1 MTPYIPVV
9 VEEQPVESADAGR
22 LSSRYDL
29 LWLALGTA
37 LVTTLAFAF
46 RQWGAGG
53 HLAPPLDDTF
63 IHFQYARQM
72 AAGHPFEYNTGDPP
86 SSGASSFIYPF
97 LLAPA
102 FLLGLDGQK
111 PLLFADL
118 LNFLAHLGSVLLL
131 YGLAFRLGGRPL
143 ALFASILLLLDGR
156 LNYVFLSGM
165 ETGLFTFS
173 LVAFFWLLSRD
184 VGVERFVWLAV
195 VGSFAAL
202 LRPEGHIIVS
212 VLCLL
217 TLLFA
222 WRRGGRLRSGYLW
235 LLVPVLAGLIPYLA
249 NLLMTGQLQFN
260 TAASKSI
267 WYLPY
272 APFYENLS
280 LTAGWAI
287 TEVKNTFLGL
297 EIGRS
302 PFPLLALPVAV
313 LGAGVALSGA
323 RYRSLH
329 ALLVITFLL
338 GTALALMLPPIHFNR
353 YHMPYDFIF
362 LLYLAIG
369 VIALARLAARAAGLA
384 MPGVGDNGEAE
395 VLPRHGRGSRPV
407 WWAGAAVGVM
417 LLPQFVSYF
426 FALGDSARDIYYQQ
440 MAFSE
445 WVKQYT
451 RPDARIGVNDTGAHK
466 YISDRYI
473 IDLIGLTNNRL
484 QGAYFGGW
492 GTIYD
497 RLAAMP
503 ERERPTHL
511 LIHPNVFLNGVD
523 ESVAGSLLTPMYSI
537 SVRNPIIT
545 AGSVE
550 TLYRVNWEYA
560 LLGESQTYL
569 LHTDRQPLDMLNV
582 GDVADERRHG
592 YDLSARQSTF
602 SEPKSI
608 VTTAF
613 YEGEEF
619 AMSESGRRHSG
630 WEEFSVKSLPG
641 QPLTIVSRTRLRPE
655 AEQTVMVWA
664 NGRLVGV
671 WKATNEVGGG
681 WQEYEYVI
689 PSEFITGA
697 STVIRLD
704 ATADPGGPGFASY
717 RYWVYGP

>member
-1 MTPYIPVV
+1 MTPYTPIAVD
-9 VEEQPVESADAGR
+9 EQPVESARTGP
-22 LSSRYDL
+22 LSQRYDM
-29 LWLALGTA
+29 LWLALGTV
-37 LVTTLAFAF
+37 LVTVLAFVF
-46 RQWGAGG
+46 RQWGADGR
-53 HLAPPLDDTF
+53 LAPPLDDTF

-102 FLLGLDGQK
+102 FLVGLDGQK

-118 LNFLAHLGSVLLL
+118 LNFVAHLGSVLLL

-143 ALFASILLLLDGR
+143 ALFAAILLLLDGR
-156 LNYVFLSGM
+156 LNYIFLSGM
-165 ETGLFTFS
+165 ETGLFIFS

-184 VGVERFVWLAV
+184 VEVGRFVWLAV

-202 LRPEGHIIVS
+202 LRPEGHIIMS
-212 VLCLL
+212 VLCVLAL
-217 TLLFA
+217 VFA
-222 WRRGGRLRSGYLW
+222 WRRAGRLQSQHLW

-272 APFYENLS
+272 SPFYENLS

-287 TEVKNTFLGL
+287 TEVKNTYLGM

-313 LGAGVALSGA
+313 LGAGVALSGV
-323 RYRSLH
+323 RYRFLH
-329 ALLVITFLL
+329 AALVITFLL

-369 VIALARLAARAAGLA
+369 VVALVRLAVLAVRLARTDVR
-384 MPGVGDNGEAE
+384 DTGETV
-395 VLPRHGRGSRPV
+395 VLPWHSSRPV
-407 WWAGAAVGVM
+407 WWAGAAVAVM

-426 FALGDSARDIYYQQ
+426 FALGDSARDIYHQQ

-451 RPDARIGVNDTGAHK
+451 PPDARIGVNDTGAHK
-466 YISDRYI
+466 YISDRYV

-503 ERERPTHL
+503 EAERPTHL

-523 ESVAGSLLTPMYSI
+523 ESVAGSLITPMYSI
-537 SVRNPIIT
+537 GVQNPIIT

-550 TLYRVNWEYA
+550 TLYKVNWEYA
-560 LLGESQTYL
+560 LLGESQTYVL
-569 LHTDRQPLDMLNV
+569 QQDKQPLDMLNV
-582 GDVADERRHG
+582 GDVADEKRHG
-592 YDLSARQSTF
+592 YDISARQSTF
-602 SEPKSI
+602 SAPKSI

-613 YEGEEF
+613 YEGHEF
-619 AMSESGRRHSG
+619 ALSESGRRHSG
-630 WEEFSVKSLPG
+630 WEEFAVKSVPG
-641 QPLTIVSRTRLRPE
+641 QPLTLVLRTRLRPE
-655 AEQTVMVWA
+655 GEQTVVVSA
-664 NGRLVGV
+664 NGRQVGV
-671 WKATNEVGGG
+671 WKMTNEVGGG
-681 WQEYEYVI
+681 WQEYEYTI
-689 PSEFITGA
+689 PAEFVTGD

>member
-1 MTPYIPVV
+1 MTPYTPMAVD
-9 VEEQPVESADAGR
+9 EQPVESARTGL
-22 LSSRYDL
+22 LSQRYDM
-29 LWLALGTA
+29 LWLALGTL
-37 LVTTLAFAF
+37 LVTVLAFVF
-46 RQWGAGG
+46 RQWGADGR
-53 HLAPPLDDTF
+53 LAPPLDDTF
-63 IHFQYARQM
+63 IHFQYARQL

-102 FLLGLDGQK
+102 FLMGLDGQK

-131 YGLAFRLGGRPL
+131 YGLALRLGGRPL

-156 LNYVFLSGM
+156 LNYIFLSGM
-165 ETGLFTFS
+165 ETGLFIFS

-184 VGVERFVWLAV
+184 LDAGRFVWLAV
-195 VGSFAAL
+195 VGSLAAL
-202 LRPEGHIIVS
+202 LRPEGHIIMS
-212 VLCLL
+212 VLCVLAL
-217 TLLFA
+217 VFA
-222 WRRGGRLRSGYLW
+222 WRRAGRLQSQHLW
-235 LLVPVLAGLIPYLA
+235 LLVPVMAGLIPYLA

-287 TEVKNTFLGL
+287 TEVKNTYLGL

-323 RYRSLH
+323 RYRFVH
-329 ALLVITFLL
+329 VALVITFLL

-369 VIALARLAARAAGLA
+369 VVALVRLAVLAVGLARTELR
-384 MPGVGDNGEAE
+384 DKGETV
-395 VLPRHGRGSRPV
+395 VLPLHSSRPM
-407 WWAGAAVGVM
+407 WWAGAAVAVM

-426 FALGDSARDIYYQQ
+426 FALGDSARDIYHQQ

-451 RPDARIGVNDTGAHK
+451 APDARIGVNDTGAHK
-466 YISDRYI
+466 YISERYV

-503 ERERPTHL
+503 EQERPTHL

-523 ESVAGSLLTPMYSI
+523 ESVAGSLITPMYSI
-537 SVRNPIIT
+537 GVQNPIIT

-560 LLGESQTYL
+560 LLSESQTYVL
-569 LHTDRQPLDMLNV
+569 QREKQPLDMLNV
-582 GDVADERRHG
+582 GDVADEKRHG
-592 YDLSARQSTF
+592 YDISARQSTF
-602 SEPKSI
+602 SAPKSI

-613 YEGEEF
+613 YEGNEF
-619 AMSESGRRHSG
+619 ALSESGRRHSG
-630 WEEFSVKSLPG
+630 WEEFAVKSVPG
-641 QPLTIVSRTRLRPE
+641 QPLTLVSRTRLRPE
-655 AEQTVMVWA
+655 GEQTVVVSA
-664 NGRLVGV
+664 NGRQVGV
-671 WKATNEVGGG
+671 WKMTDEVGGG
-681 WQEYEYVI
+681 WQEYEYAI
-689 PSEFITGA
+689 PAEFVTGD

>member
-1 MTPYIPVV
+1 M
-9 VEEQPVESADAGR
+9 
-22 LSSRYDL
+22 
-29 LWLALGTA
+29 
-37 LVTTLAFAF
+37 
-46 RQWGAGG
+46 
-53 HLAPPLDDTF
+53 
-63 IHFQYARQM
+63 QYARQL
-72 AAGHPFEYNTGDPP
+72 AVGHPFQYNTGDPA

-111 PLLFADL
+111 PLLLADL

-131 YGLAFRLGGRPL
+131 YRLALRLGGRPL
-143 ALFASILLLLDGR
+143 ALFAAILLLLDGR
-156 LNYVFLSGM
+156 LNYIFLSGM
-165 ETGLFTFS
+165 ETGLFAFG
-173 LVAFFWLLSRD
+173 LIAFFWLYAENIKTR
-184 VGVERFVWLAV
+184 RFVWWAV
-195 VGSFAAL
+195 VGSLVSL
-202 LRPEGHIIVS
+202 LRPEGHIIMCIV
-212 VLCLL
+212 CLL
-217 TLLFA
+217 TLAYWL
-222 WRRGGRLRSGYLW
+222 RGPKQLRTRALW
-235 LLVPVLAGLIPYLA
+235 LLVPVFAGLVPYIA

-267 WYLPY
+267 WYVPY

-287 TEVKNTFLGL
+287 TEVKNTYLGL

-302 PFPLLALPVAV
+302 PYPLLALPVAV
-313 LGAGVALSGA
+313 VGAAVALSGNS
-323 RYRSLH
+323 YRFMHRMLVLTFLVGTGL
-329 ALLVITFLL
+329 ALL
-338 GTALALMLPPIHFNR
+338 LPPIHFNR

-362 LLYLAIG
+362 LLYFALG
-369 VIALARLAARAAGLA
+369 VISLVRLALQAFAASREIPGWSGQTVVLAWPISRAI
-384 MPGVGDNGEAE
+384 
-395 VLPRHGRGSRPV
+395 
-407 WWAGAAVGVM
+407 WWAGAAVAVM

-451 RPDARIGVNDTGAHK
+451 PADARIGVNDTGAHK

-503 ERERPTHL
+503 EAERPTYL

-523 ESVAGSLLTPMYSI
+523 ESVAGSLITPVYSI
-537 SVRNPIIT
+537 GVQNPIIT

-550 TLYRVNWEYA
+550 TLYKVNWEYA

-569 LHTDRQPLDMLNV
+569 LQKDRQPIDMLNV
-582 GDVADERRHG
+582 GDLTDEKRHG
-592 YDLSARQSTF
+592 YDMSARQATF

-613 YEGEEF
+613 YEGNEF
-619 AMSESGRRHSG
+619 ALSESGRRHSG
-630 WEEFSVKSLPG
+630 WEQFAVKSVPG
-641 QPLTIVSRTRLRPE
+641 QPLTLVLRTRLKPDG
-655 AEQTVMVWA
+655 EQTVTVSA
-664 NGRLVGV
+664 NGRQVGV
-671 WKATNEVGGG
+671 WKMTNETGGG
-681 WQEYEYVI
+681 WQEYEYTI
-689 PSEFITGA
+689 PAGFVTGDR
-697 STVIRLD
+697 TVIRLD

>member
-1 MTPYIPVV
+1 MTPYTPMSVD
-9 VEEQPVESADAGR
+9 EQPVESARTGV
-22 LSSRYDL
+22 LSQRYDM
-29 LWLALGTA
+29 LWLALGTV
-37 LVTTLAFAF
+37 LVTVLAFVF
-46 RQWGAGG
+46 RQWGADGR
-53 HLAPPLDDTF
+53 LAPPLDDTF

-118 LNFLAHLGSVLLL
+118 LNFLSHLGSVLLL
-131 YGLAFRLGGRPL
+131 YGLALRLGGRPL
-143 ALFASILLLLDGR
+143 ALFASILLLLNGR
-156 LNYVFLSGM
+156 LNYIFLSGM
-165 ETGLFTFS
+165 ETGLFIFS

-184 VGVERFVWLAV
+184 LDVGRFIWLAV

-202 LRPEGHIIVS
+202 LRPEGHIIMS
-212 VLCLL
+212 VLCVL
-217 TLLFA
+217 TLVLV
-222 WRRGGRLRSGYLW
+222 WRRAGRLQSQHLW

-280 LTAGWAI
+280 HTVGWAI
-287 TEVKNTFLGL
+287 TEVKNTYLGL

-313 LGAGVALSGA
+313 LGAGVALSGV
-323 RYRSLH
+323 RYRFLH
-329 ALLVITFLL
+329 AALVLTFLL

-362 LLYLAIG
+362 LLYMAIG
-369 VIALARLAARAAGLA
+369 VVALVRLALLAVGLARTEVRD
-384 MPGVGDNGEAE
+384 VGETV
-395 VLPRHGRGSRPV
+395 VLPRHSSRPM
-407 WWAGAAVGVM
+407 WWAGTAVAVM

-426 FALGDSARDIYYQQ
+426 FALGDSARDIYHQQ
-440 MAFSE
+440 MTFSE

-451 RPDARIGVNDTGAHK
+451 PPDARIGVNDTGAHK
-466 YISDRYI
+466 YISDRYV

-503 ERERPTHL
+503 EQERPTHL

-523 ESVAGSLLTPMYSI
+523 ESVAGNLITPMYSI
-537 SVRNPIIT
+537 GVQNPIIT

-560 LLGESQTYL
+560 LLGESQTYVL
-569 LHTDRQPLDMLNV
+569 QRDKQPLDMLNV
-582 GDVADERRHG
+582 GDVADEKRHG
-592 YDLSARQSTF
+592 YDISARQSTF
-602 SEPKSI
+602 SAPKSI

-613 YEGEEF
+613 YEGNEF
-619 AMSESGRRHSG
+619 ALSESGRRHSG
-630 WEEFSVKSLPG
+630 WEEFAVQSVPG
-641 QPLTIVSRTRLRPE
+641 QPLILVSRTRLRPE
-655 AEQTVMVWA
+655 GEQTVVVSA
-664 NGRLVGV
+664 NGRQVGV
-671 WKATNEVGGG
+671 WKTTNEVGGG
-681 WQEYEYVI
+681 WQEYEYAI
-689 PSEFITGA
+689 PAEFVAGD